1 MDISTFKIGSLFRFF
16 LQITKTT
23 INILLLLQNFSKWM
37 SIQRDQILYK
47 VSKALEIRF
56 CAIFQ
61 RQIQLVN
68 NTYWHQIRANC
79 IPDIFFV
86 FIKIHLKLLQV
97 SPDNLLFLYRVMAE
111 LCGIKRNISKSISST
126 TEINIWVQV
135 FPPPLRSTSEFK
147 FSLHY
152 RNQHLSSN
160 FRPIF
165 IRSIVHDQW
174 KAFML
179 DLWPIHFRLI
189 LNGSF

>member
-79 IPDIFFV
+79 IPDIFFCIYQNP
-86 FIKIHLKLLQV
+86 FIIVAGEPRQPFVPLQ
-97 SPDNLLFLYRVMAE
+97 SDGWALWDQEEYQQKYFLHHRDQY
-111 LCGIKRNISKSISST
+111 
-126 TEINIWVQV
+126 
-135 FPPPLRSTSEFK
+135 
-147 FSLHY
+147 
-152 RNQHLSSN
+152 LSSN
-160 FRPIF
+160 FCPIF
-165 IRSIVHDQW
+165 IRSIVHDKW

>member
-1 MDISTFKIGSLFRFF
+1 MEKNFKLGGLAQMDISTFKIGSLFRFF

-126 TEINIWVQV
+126 TEINIWVQI
-135 FPPPLRSTSEFK
+135 FAQ
-147 FSLHY
+147 SL
-152 RNQHLSSN
+152 
-160 FRPIF
+160 
-165 IRSIVHDQW
+165 
-174 KAFML
+174 
-179 DLWPIHFRLI
+179 
-189 LNGSF
+189 